1 MWLIIACT
9 RACGLQKE
17 VSAAEAVLAT
27 EEKAISAFTKAEGAQ
42 KATEATVSP
51 GCPSCCCQYFVC
63 FFKLFCDEDEV
74 GSSSTCININTSIR
88 TLEALGWSLAP
99 NVCLCLL
106 AWCSHLVGQRR
117 GSKGRRVISHG
128 PRLLPRHGA
137 CRRRHGRGV
146 LNANPLWEDGKE
158 QHFCYPSEQKRRAH
172 YASQYCHAYTPL
184 CITR

>member
-1 MWLIIACT
+1 M
-9 RACGLQKE
+9 
-17 VSAAEAVLAT
+17 
-27 EEKAISAFTKAEGAQ
+27 SAFTKAEGAQ

-128 PRLLPRHGA
+128 PRLLPRHSA
-137 CRRRHGRGV
+137 CRRRHGRVV
-146 LNANPLWEDGKE
+146 LNANPLRERTGLNDPVFGATFLLSVRTE
-158 QHFCYPSEQKRRAH
+158 ATCARRLAVL
-172 YASQYCHAYTPL
+172 L
-184 CITR
+184 CIHTFVYRAVVPTHGLVAGEINT